1 MKKPNSSSKW
11 SSNDKPRTAPVGVPA
26 PDTVD
31 KTGAKITNLPA
42 RNAGSETLHSAPADD
57 DKRESKR

>member
-1 MKKPNSSSKW
+1 MKKPNTPSKW
-11 SSNDKPRTAPVGVPA
+11 NSDDKSRAPLASVPA
-26 PDTVD
+26 SDPVD

>member
-11 SSNDKPRTAPVGVPA
+11 SSSDKPRTAPAGVPA

-31 KTGAKITNLPA
+31 KTGAKITSLPA
-42 RNAGSETLHSAPADD
+42 KSAEPSPSHAAPVND
-57 DKRESKR
+57 DKRESNR